1 MSEGYWNPK
10 YDNIKDESV
19 ANKIT
24 DSARVLKS
32 SSKAHVFCQR
42 AVQDLTGSI
51 ISVNGKMN
59 EETIDAIN
67 FAIQS
72 GLSKQLKMTI
82 AHYTVNYVQINVRP
96 SEYSKYLKR
105 LFK

>member
-1 MSEGYWNPK
+1 MSESYWNSR
-10 YDNIKDESV
+10 YDEIDDETV
-19 ANKIT
+19 AEKIT
-24 DSARVLKS
+24 ESAKILKS

-51 ISVNGKMN
+51 VDADGRMGD
-59 EETIDAIN
+59 ETVDAIN

-82 AHYTVNYVQINVRP
+82 AHYTANYVQIYVKP